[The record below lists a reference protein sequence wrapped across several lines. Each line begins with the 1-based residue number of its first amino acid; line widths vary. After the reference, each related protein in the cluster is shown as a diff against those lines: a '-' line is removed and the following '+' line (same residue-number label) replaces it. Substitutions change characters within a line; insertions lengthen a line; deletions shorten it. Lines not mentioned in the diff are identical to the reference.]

1 MSFLLAQ
8 AAEPILIRRL
18 WLFAALALVGLAA
31 GMIGGVMY
39 RELRTNS
46 GPIGPAAVWQAF
58 VNARSE
64 LAATIGLLLLGAVIA
79 LGAAG
84 VRVGPTQ

>member
-1 MSFLLAQ
+1 VKILFALQ
-8 AAEPILIRRL
+8 GEPILIRRL
-18 WLFAALALVGLAA
+18 WLFAALGLVALAA

-39 RELRTNS
+39 RELRTNGGRMS
-46 GPIGPAAVWQAF
+46 LAAVWRAF

-64 LAATIGLLLLGAVIA
+64 LAATIGLLLLAAVIA

-84 VRVGPTQ
+84 VRVGPAQ

>member
-1 MSFLLAQ
+1 MSHLLAQ
-8 AAEPILIRRL
+8 TAEPILIRRL
-18 WLFAALALVGLAA
+18 WLFAALALAALAA

-39 RELRTNS
+39 RELRTN
-46 GPIGPAAVWQAF
+46 GGRIGPAAVWQAF

-84 VRVGPTQ
+84 VRVGPSQ